1 VGVAHAQKQLRFWAG
16 QIEDLALKVYEHWS
30 HFSPIVRRVLVAF

>member
-16 QIEDLALKVYEHWS
+16 QIEDLTLQVYEHCS
-30 HFSPIVRRVLVAF
+30 HFSPIMRRVLVAF

>member
-1 VGVAHAQKQLRFWAG
+1 VGVPHAKKQLRFWAG
-16 QIEDLALKVYEHWS
+16 EIEDLTLQVYEHLT